1 MPSLQNFDVRTVR
14 RQDVQLIRKMYEN
27 DIWMS
32 AEMVDRHKGIASEST
47 FALAM
52 YRWVNKVI
60 EFIDVV
66 EGLDQIG
73 IAEIESKM
81 ERL

>member
-1 MPSLQNFDVRTVR
+1 MRTVR

>member
-1 MPSLQNFDVRTVR
+1 MRTVR
-14 RQDVQLIRKMYEN
+14 RRDVQLIRKMYEN

>member
-1 MPSLQNFDVRTVR
+1 
-14 RQDVQLIRKMYEN
+14 MYEN

>member
-14 RQDVQLIRKMYEN
+14 RRDVQLIRKMYEN

>member
-1 MPSLQNFDVRTVR
+1 MRTVR
-14 RQDVQLIRKMYEN
+14 RRDVQLIRKMYEN

-73 IAEIESKM
+73 IAEIEPKM